1 VADTIDDRPCVF
13 LRGLYLAE
21 RGIADRLQALSK
33 GSPPWPK
40 IDIDK
45 AVPWVEKKTGKILA
59 VQVDIR
65 SDRRRELAVV
75 ASGGV
80 AFLAGLKLT

>member
-1 VADTIDDRPCVF
+1 MRGVSVAAI
-13 LRGLYLAE
+13 LGL
-21 RGIADRLQALSK
+21 
-33 GSPPWPK
+33 
-40 IDIDK
+40 
-45 AVPWVEKKTGKILA
+45 TFF
-59 VQVDIR
+59 VQVDTR